1 MNLKP
6 VGNCPKCKSKVT
18 LDYDTEGCCTNK
30 KCGVKLRWKKSE
42 GDGNYLLVEVVK
54 FKTT

>member
-18 LDYDTEGCCTNK
+18 LDYDSEGCCTNK
-30 KCGVKLRWKKSE
+30 KCGVKLSWKKSE